1 MIRYELTKAG
11 TTTKGQIDAT
21 TPAYAAVQLLGQ
33 QPELRQGLVASDEE
47 RMMCELR
54 DAKHIKY
61 KKIDGNFNEVWTLV
75 VFSDRRYKQRQR
87 TIISEVFTTEEA
99 APATAA
105 PAEAIAAPEAAP
117 AASTTATTEETMT
130 FAQISGILE
139 KAGFI
144 EAAEAAAKLHA
155 LNPSAMPVQ
164 IGRGLQF
171 PHPQIM
177 NDAIWS
183 ATGRYRPNSYAA
195 AMSNAR
201 IVRTALCDV
210 RDGVVP
216 VTATSDTPVQPAVDE
231 PTTTGQASEANA
243 TLFNG
248 GVIMTTQAQF
258 LKNLRSELREKF
270 GERKFRVCANGNVEV
285 FGTMPNTSSEGWYLL
300 GDTNEAARQLGLNT
314 AEVWNLCA
322 PATTEEAAIAATDT
336 SEEATPVV
344 ASHSVTIK
352 PLDRRCKYWAK
363 IIRSGHELPLPSAVS
378 GANDVPCGYARN
390 GDEELFEG
398 DFLLEGEENHHAKN
412 RGWTFWLTTVKNG
425 KLIRGVKYS
434 SDRKAAMKA
443 AGLPA
448 QYLPGSGDIA
458 GLIRMAHALQLGL
471 DIGPVTK

>member
-33 QPELRQGLVASDEE
+33 QPELRQGLEASDEE

-75 VFSDRRYKQRQR
+75 VFSDRRYKQRRR

-105 PAEAIAAPEAAP
+105 PA
-117 AASTTATTEETMT
+117 ASTTA
-130 FAQISGILE
+130 
-139 KAGFI
+139 
-144 EAAEAAAKLHA
+144 
-155 LNPSAMPVQ
+155 
-164 IGRGLQF
+164 
-171 PHPQIM
+171 
-177 NDAIWS
+177 
-183 ATGRYRPNSYAA
+183 
-195 AMSNAR
+195 
-201 IVRTALCDV
+201 
-210 RDGVVP
+210 
-216 VTATSDTPVQPAVDE
+216 
-231 PTTTGQASEANA
+231 TTGQASEANA

-448 QYLPGSGDIA
+448 QYLSGSGDIA